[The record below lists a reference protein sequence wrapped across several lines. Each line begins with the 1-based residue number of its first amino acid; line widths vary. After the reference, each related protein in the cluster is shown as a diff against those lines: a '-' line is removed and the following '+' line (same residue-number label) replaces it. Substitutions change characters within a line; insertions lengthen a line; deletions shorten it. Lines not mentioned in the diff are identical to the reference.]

1 MAELSE
7 QEGVRMAVIG
17 CVGTPRWKH
26 TQYTNITQ
34 GHGVLN
40 SIYASVTKAA
50 ELKDWPG
57 VDLVIIGGDFQVL
70 TTTSLR

>member
-1 MAELSE
+1 M
-7 QEGVRMAVIG
+7 
-17 CVGTPRWKH
+17 
-26 TQYTNITQ
+26 Q

-50 ELKDWPG
+50 QLKDWPG

-70 TTTSLR
+70 SPTSMRCSYC

>member
-17 CVGTPRWKH
+17 C
-26 TQYTNITQ
+26 

-50 ELKDWPG
+50 QLKDWPG

-70 TTTSLR
+70 QLLINLLKLWLIQ